1 MANVSVT
8 LHIIFNQNRPSKLIV
23 EVMIKNVGVFL
34 CLTKCILC

>member
-1 MANVSVT
+1 VT
-8 LHIIFNQNRPSKLIV
+8 LHIIFNQNRPSIV